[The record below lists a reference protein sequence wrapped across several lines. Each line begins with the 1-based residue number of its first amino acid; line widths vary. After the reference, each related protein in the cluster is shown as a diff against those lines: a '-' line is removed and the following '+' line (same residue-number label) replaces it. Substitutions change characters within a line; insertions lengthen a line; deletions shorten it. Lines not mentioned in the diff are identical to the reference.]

1 MGSVQPI
8 DEHAI
13 AELVQPHEVVRPH
26 EHFELA
32 VSIFERLGD
41 LIAATVASCVSYY
54 IYCLMEIGQRVRY
67 PIALVATVAFLFAV
81 ACVVMLEHGGA
92 YEKTNSLLRIRET
105 ERVLRVCA
113 QAFAIAFSLTF
124 FIPPGI
130 SRWVVLFA
138 TFLVPLFLIVEKQI
152 CFTLIRQLH
161 SRGYG
166 LQNVLIYGAGFTGRR
181 VFSALASS
189 PKVGLNPVAIIDDA
203 PHLSGQKV
211 FQFGYRHERWAPV
224 VKGPLTRHQIE
235 EWGAALVVVGIPSLT
250 KSRLDEIAKLALDSG
265 AKVAF
270 VPQLSFE
277 ADEHTNYAVFDGV
290 LIASLGEPNRHRV
303 YELVKR
309 VFDIVASLLF
319 LLLSLP
325 LWLVFAFAIRVDS
338 RGPVF
343 FRQTRV
349 GKRGSLF
356 RLYKF
361 RTMRTD
367 VPQFGLHPTDTND
380 PRITRLGGW
389 LRRTSLDELPQLINV
404 LKGDMSLVGPRPE
417 MPFIVDTYEARHLER
432 LKVMPGLTGLWQL
445 SADRRYL
452 IHENIQ
458 YDLYYI
464 RHRSFFFDL
473 AILLHTAIFAMKGI

>member
-8 DEHAI
+8 DEQAI
-13 AELVQPHEVVRPH
+13 TGLVQPRGVVRSH

-32 VSIFERLGD
+32 LSIFERLGD

-54 IYCLMEIGQRVRY
+54 IYSFTEIGLRVRY
-67 PIALVATVAFLFAV
+67 PIALVATVGFLFAV
-81 ACVVMLEHGGA
+81 TCVVMLDHGGA
-92 YEKTNSLLRIRET
+92 YAKTNSLLRIRET
-105 ERVLRVCA
+105 ERVLRVCT

-124 FIPPGI
+124 FIPHCI

-138 TFLVPLFLIVEKQI
+138 TLLVPLFLIVEKQI
-152 CFTLIRQLH
+152 CFTLIRHLH

-203 PHLSGQKV
+203 PNLSGQKV
-211 FQFGYRHERWAPV
+211 FQYGYRHERWAPV
-224 VKGPLTRHQIE
+224 VKGPLTRRQIE
-235 EWGAALVVVGIPSLT
+235 EWGAALIVVGIPSLA

-290 LIASLGEPNRHRV
+290 LIASLAEPNRHRI
-303 YELVKR
+303 YELSKR
-309 VFDIVASLLF
+309 AFDIVASLLL
-319 LLLSLP
+319 LLLSFP
-325 LWLVFAFAIRVDS
+325 LWLAFAFAIRIDS

-343 FRQTRV
+343 FHQTRV
-349 GKRGSLF
+349 GKRGLLF

-367 VPQFGLHPTDTND
+367 APKFGLHPTDSSD
-380 PRITRLGGW
+380 PRITRLGNW

-417 MPFIVDTYEARHLER
+417 MPFIVETYEARHLER
-432 LKVMPGLTGLWQL
+432 LKVTPGLTGLWQL

-464 RHRSFFFDL
+464 RYRSFFFDL

>member
-8 DEHAI
+8 DEQAI
-13 AELVQPHEVVRPH
+13 TGLVQPREVVRAH

-41 LIAATVASCVSYY
+41 LIAATVAACVSYY
-54 IYCLMEIGQRVRY
+54 IYSSMEIGLRVRY
-67 PIALVATVAFLFAV
+67 PIALVAMVGFLFAV
-81 ACVVMLEHGGA
+81 TCVVMLDHGGA

-105 ERVLRVCA
+105 ERVLRVST

-124 FIPPGI
+124 FIPHCI

-138 TFLVPLFLIVEKQI
+138 TLLVPFFLIIEKQI
-152 CFTLIRQLH
+152 CFTLIRHLH

-189 PKVGLNPVAIIDDA
+189 PKMGLNPVAIVDDA
-203 PHLSGQKV
+203 PNLSGQKV
-211 FQFGYRHERWAPV
+211 FQYGYSHERWAPV
-224 VKGPLTRHQIE
+224 VLGPLTRSQIE
-235 EWGAALVVVGIPSLT
+235 EWGAALIVVGIPSLA

-265 AKVAF
+265 ARIAF

-277 ADEHTNYAVFDGV
+277 AEEHTNYAVFDGL
-290 LIASLGEPNRHRV
+290 LIASLAQPSRHRI
-303 YELVKR
+303 YELTKR
-309 VFDIVASLLF
+309 AFDIVASLL
-319 LLLSLP
+319 LLVLNLP
-325 LWLVFAFAIRVDS
+325 LWLLFAVAIRLDS

-349 GKRGSLF
+349 GKGGGLF
-356 RLYKF
+356 CLYKF

-367 VPQFGLHPTDTND
+367 APKFGLHPTDSGD
-380 PRITRLGGW
+380 PRITRLGSW

-417 MPFIVDTYEARHLER
+417 MPFIVETYESRHLER
-432 LKVMPGLTGLWQL
+432 LKVTPGLTGLWQL

-464 RHRSFFFDL
+464 RYRSFFFDL

>member
-8 DEHAI
+8 DEQAI
-13 AELVQPHEVVRPH
+13 TGLVQPHEGARPH

-54 IYCLMEIGQRVRY
+54 IYSFMEIGQRVRY
-67 PIALVATVAFLFAV
+67 PIALVATAGFLFAV
-81 ACVVMLEHGGA
+81 ACVVMLDHGGA

-105 ERVLRVCA
+105 ERVLRVCT

-138 TFLVPLFLIVEKQI
+138 TLLVPLFLIVEKQI
-152 CFTLIRQLH
+152 CFTLIRHLH

-203 PHLSGQKV
+203 PNLSGQKV
-211 FQFGYRHERWAPV
+211 FQYGYRHERWAPV
-224 VKGPLTRHQIE
+224 VKGPLTRRQIE
-235 EWGAALVVVGIPSLT
+235 EWGAALIVVGIPSLA
-250 KSRLDEIAKLALDSG
+250 KSRLEEIAKLALESG
-265 AKVAF
+265 SKVAF

-290 LIASLGEPNRHRV
+290 LIASLAEPNRHRI
-303 YELVKR
+303 YDLTKR
-309 VFDIVASLLF
+309 AFDIVASMLL
-319 LLLSLP
+319 LLLSFP
-325 LWLVFAFAIRVDS
+325 LWLAFACAIRVDS

-367 VPQFGLHPTDTND
+367 APKFGLHPTDSND
-380 PRITRLGGW
+380 PRITRLGSW

-432 LKVMPGLTGLWQL
+432 LKVTPGLTGLWQL

-464 RHRSFFFDL
+464 RHRSFFLDL

>member
-1 MGSVQPI
+1 MGSARQI
-8 DEHAI
+8 DEQAI
-13 AELVQPHEVVRPH
+13 TGLPRDVVRPH

-41 LIAATVASCVSYY
+41 LIAATVASCVAYY
-54 IYCLMEIGQRVRY
+54 IYAFLEIGLRLRY
-67 PIALVATVAFLFAV
+67 PIGLVATVGCLFALT
-81 ACVVMLEHGGA
+81 CVVMLDHGGA
-92 YEKTNSLLRIRET
+92 YERTNSLLRIRET
-105 ERVLRVCA
+105 ERVLRVCT

-124 FIPPGI
+124 FIPHCI

-138 TFLVPLFLIVEKQI
+138 TLMVPLFLIVEKQI
-152 CFTLIRQLH
+152 CFTLVMHLH

-189 PKVGLNPVAIIDDA
+189 PKVGFNPVAIIDDS
-203 PHLSGQKV
+203 PKLSGQKV
-211 FQFGYRHERWAPV
+211 FQYGYRHERWAPV
-224 VKGPLTRHQIE
+224 VKGPLTRRQIE
-235 EWGAALVVVGIPSLT
+235 EWGATLIVVGIPSLA
-250 KSRLDEIAKLALDSG
+250 KSRLDEIAKIALDSG
-265 AKVAF
+265 VKVAF

-290 LIASLGEPNRHRV
+290 LIASLAQPNRHRV
-303 YELVKR
+303 YDLAKR
-309 VFDIVASLLF
+309 AFDVVASLL
-319 LLLSLP
+319 LLLPNLP
-325 LWLVFAFAIRVDS
+325 LWLVFAVAIRLDS

-349 GKRGSLF
+349 GKRGSPF
-356 RLYKF
+356 FLYKF

-367 VPQFGLHPTDTND
+367 TPMFGLHPTDSSD
-380 PRITRLGGW
+380 PRITRFGGW

-404 LKGDMSLVGPRPE
+404 LKGEMSLVGPRPE
-417 MPFIVDTYEARHLER
+417 MPFIVETYEARHLER
-432 LKVMPGLTGLWQL
+432 LKVTPGLTGLWQL

-464 RHRSFFFDL
+464 RYRSFFFDL
-473 AILLHTAIFAMKGI
+473 AILLHTAVFAMKGI